1 MVLSTKA
8 IRNVYLNNII
18 YAIVVLLFFAFSVI
32 FKINEISK
40 EISFSLEKSDSLI
53 TFFIQNTAKDIQN
66 SKLNDINTSFLFQ
79 KMPYLRAVYNLD
91 KQGNVLNIDKSINEA
106 EYVTNFSGYILQNLN
121 QESLFHISK
130 PKIYKNKDE
139 SIFFIIKNMD
149 GYLAGEFDLEKL
161 YEYFNENKILNKNTI
176 LLNSSGNAV
185 FKEDIKTM
193 DHRSIYE
200 YLGSLTKINSFGINL
215 NTKKDL
221 IVYKIT
227 KNPKYQFILLY
238 NFNLFNALSPS
249 LFVIILM
256 ISFFILMLLTI
267 KLTIKSLEINLL
279 LPIKNLKNIIKNIK
293 NFNIKKEDII
303 SYKSKDEEFNEVLDD
318 ISYIYKKY
326 KDIRHFLKDAYYKD
340 NYIFNQSSLI
350 ILMINAYDGSIVDA
364 SKGAVKFYKYTKE
377 ALLNKTIFDI
387 DITPENNFEL
397 ENLRYPYKKI
407 HIFKAKHIL
416 CDMSIKDVLVETS
429 YTKIQNKMYQ
439 IVIARDITYE
449 TNLIKGIKQEH
460 QILDI
465 SPFTV
470 FYFSDRVL
478 KKVDFVSYTVSRI
491 LGYGQEEIMNENF
504 DIYTILHPDDVGKLI
519 SIFKAN
525 MRLTHINSVNTQF
538 EQPCRVLHKNGT
550 YTWFNLFFRI
560 IKNKK
565 QSIQTIIYAINYA
578 DILKQK
584 NSFEYQIQKYKNLIL
599 SCNII
604 TFEINLKTN
613 MISFSENLSTKFDLN
628 TKDKV
633 ISMNIN
639 SFKKL
644 VNEDDFK
651 KLDYSISEHA
661 NNKKE
666 FFKEEIRVIGK
677 DGKEIWVLL
686 RGKIITRD
694 QNKEPLIIYGGLMD
708 IDFQKKL
715 TNLSIL
721 HKEVFLNSSQSMIIT
736 DEKSNII
743 ETNKAFDNFF
753 GYQNIIGQNLK
764 ILKSA
769 KNDIKKYKKVLDY
782 IRHTDYYKD
791 ILWIKAADNSSI
803 LSMFSVTKIKDEVG
817 NIKNYVISFHTISE
831 NAK

>member
-318 ISYIYKKY
+318 ISYIY
-326 KDIRHFLKDAYYKD
+326 
-340 NYIFNQSSLI
+340 
-350 ILMINAYDGSIVDA
+350 
-364 SKGAVKFYKYTKE
+364 
-377 ALLNKTIFDI
+377 
-387 DITPENNFEL
+387 
-397 ENLRYPYKKI
+397 
-407 HIFKAKHIL
+407 
-416 CDMSIKDVLVETS
+416 
-429 YTKIQNKMYQ
+429 
-439 IVIARDITYE
+439 
-449 TNLIKGIKQEH
+449 
-460 QILDI
+460 
-465 SPFTV
+465 
-470 FYFSDRVL
+470 
-478 KKVDFVSYTVSRI
+478 
-491 LGYGQEEIMNENF
+491 
-504 DIYTILHPDDVGKLI
+504 
-519 SIFKAN
+519 
-525 MRLTHINSVNTQF
+525 
-538 EQPCRVLHKNGT
+538 
-550 YTWFNLFFRI
+550 
-560 IKNKK
+560 IKN
-565 QSIQTIIYAINYA
+565 I
-578 DILKQK
+578 
-584 NSFEYQIQKYKNLIL
+584 
-599 SCNII
+599 
-604 TFEINLKTN
+604 
-613 MISFSENLSTKFDLN
+613 
-628 TKDKV
+628 
-633 ISMNIN
+633 
-639 SFKKL
+639 
-644 VNEDDFK
+644 
-651 KLDYSISEHA
+651 
-661 NNKKE
+661 
-666 FFKEEIRVIGK
+666 
-677 DGKEIWVLL
+677 
-686 RGKIITRD
+686 KI
-694 QNKEPLIIYGGLMD
+694 
-708 IDFQKKL
+708 
-715 TNLSIL
+715 
-721 HKEVFLNSSQSMIIT
+721 
-736 DEKSNII
+736 
-743 ETNKAFDNFF
+743 
-753 GYQNIIGQNLK
+753 
-764 ILKSA
+764 
-769 KNDIKKYKKVLDY
+769 
-782 IRHTDYYKD
+782 
-791 ILWIKAADNSSI
+791 
-803 LSMFSVTKIKDEVG
+803 
-817 NIKNYVISFHTISE
+817 
-831 NAK
+831 